1 MLVKCIIYDTSE
13 DPIDPT
19 GEKTRTYTT
28 VQKLVS
34 PRLHLFDQ
42 KYSKNCNI
50 MWHYYNLKE
59 LFCIQL

>member
-19 GEKTRTYTT
+19 VKKARTYTT
-28 VQKLVS
+28 VQKLGS

-50 MWHYYNLKE
+50 FSVFFDE
-59 LFCIQL
+59 